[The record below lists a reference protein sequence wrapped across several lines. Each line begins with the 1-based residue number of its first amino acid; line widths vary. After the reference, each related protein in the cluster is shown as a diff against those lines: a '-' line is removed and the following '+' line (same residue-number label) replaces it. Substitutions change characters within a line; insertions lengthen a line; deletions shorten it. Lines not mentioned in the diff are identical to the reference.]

1 MPIVDLATGEVHH
14 ETVEASAPNT
24 LAPDGGEVV
33 VVEEPA
39 IVEDPAVVEESAGTG
54 AAEVQEDEEQAAAH
68 EQEVAARLLVREEQ
82 DTKQLD
88 AENEKLARL
97 EEMKAR
103 LERETHHL
111 ATQDA
116 ILRAKARELS
126 LAEELAQLKART
138 GEVRTRGFCMLRVAG
153 LPYAH
158 RRPLRRAL
166 RSSKRRCRCTRATPR
181 SRARCWPPTPR
192 WTTKCGTCRRPRT
205 PRSS

>member
-33 VVEEPA
+33 AVEEPA

-54 AAEVQEDEEQAAAH
+54 AAEVQDAEEAAEH

-82 DTKQLD
+82 DTEQLA

-103 LERETHHL
+103 LERETHNL

-138 GEVRTRGFCMLRVAG
+138 GEVRTLSFAMLRVAG

-181 SRARCWPPTPR
+181 SRARCWPPMPR

-205 PRSS
+205 PRSF